1 LTRFEWLTSILAHA
15 RKVGRFLYHLTT
27 TREARVVF
35 EDKSAAEVS
44 AKMVSADPGLATEF
58 LAHYAPKP
66 SVEIALDAQTPNDPQ
81 TSSAPRHIEAKQPD
95 DADGLLDL
103 SPSKD
108 SSENSEPDF

>member
-1 LTRFEWLTSILAHA
+1 MTLFEWLTSILAHA

-81 TSSAPRHIEAKQPD
+81 TSPAPVQIEVDEPRETD
-95 DADGLLDL
+95 FLLVP
-103 SPSKD
+103 SPSKE